1 MSLASA
7 WSVALLGVDGVL
19 VEIEADIGAGLPGLQ
34 LVGLPDA
41 ALSEARDR
49 VRAAVLNSG
58 EAWPVR
64 RMTLALSP
72 ATLPKAGSG
81 YDLALAC
88 ALLAADRR
96 LPGER
101 LRGTALIGEL
111 ALDGRL
117 RAVRGVL
124 PAVLAARKAGM
135 RRVVVPRATLAEA
148 ALVDGVEV
156 HGAGRL
162 REVLAWLRDP
172 RAELTHPGLRRACT
186 PAVAPDLA
194 DVLGQPDARWAVEV
208 AAAGGHH
215 LLLTGPPGTGKTMLA
230 QRMVGLLPAL
240 TAEQALE
247 VTAIHSVAGL
257 LSPDAPLLQTPPF
270 VAPHHSSS
278 VAALVGGG
286 SGLARPGA
294 VSRAHRG
301 VLLLDEVAEF
311 GPRSLE
317 ALRTPIEEGEV
328 RLARRDGVVRYPA
341 RCQLVLAANPCPCAP
356 PDDRDCVCAP
366 SARRRYL
373 GRLSGPLLDRV
384 DLRIALRPL
393 TGMDRSEVE
402 PESTAIVRERVVQAR
417 DAARQRWAACGW
429 STNAEVPGPALRRR
443 FRLPRPVTAPIED
456 SLQAGGLTARGADRC
471 LRLAWTI
478 ADLAGHGRPCAED
491 VAVAL
496 GLKDRQGLS
505 GRGAA

>member
-49 VRAAVLNSG
+49 IRAAVLNSG
-58 EAWPVR
+58 ESWPSR

-72 ATLPKAGSG
+72 ATLPKVGSG
-81 YDLALAC
+81 YDVALAV
-88 ALLAADRR
+88 ALLAADRTVPADR
-96 LPGER
+96 LPG
-101 LRGTALIGEL
+101 TVLIGEL

-117 RAVRGVL
+117 RPVRGVL

-135 RRVVVPRATLAEA
+135 HRVVVPLGVLAEA

-156 HGAGRL
+156 HGAARL
-162 REVLAWLRDP
+162 RDLLAWLRDP
-172 RAELTHPGLRRACT
+172 TAQLEQPGPSRAAP
-186 PAVAPDLA
+186 PVVMPDLA
-194 DVLGQPDARWAVEV
+194 DVLGQPEARWAVEV

-230 QRMVGLLPAL
+230 QRMVGLLPEL
-240 TAEQALE
+240 SAEEALE

-257 LSPDAPLLQTPPF
+257 LAPDTPLLTTPPF
-270 VAPHHSSS
+270 VAPHHTSSMT
-278 VAALVGGG
+278 ALIGGG

-301 VLLLDEVAEF
+301 VLLLDEVPEF

-317 ALRTPIEEGEV
+317 ALRTPLEDGEV
-328 RLARRDGVVRYPA
+328 RLARRDGVVTYPA

-356 PDDRDCVCAP
+356 PDERDCTCAP
-366 SARRRYL
+366 AARRRYL

-384 DLRIALRPL
+384 DLRVAMRPV
-393 TGMDRSEVE
+393 TQMDSAGCE
-402 PESTAIVRERVVQAR
+402 PDSTAVVRERVS
-417 DAARQRWAACGW
+417 AARQAARARWEDHGW
-429 STNAEVPGPALRRR
+429 ATNAEVPGPALRRR
-443 FRLPRPVTAPIED
+443 YHLPRNVRAPIEH
-456 SLQAGGLTARGADRC
+456 SLRMGLLTARGADRC
-471 LRLAWTI
+471 LRVAWTV
-478 ADLAGHGRPCAED
+478 ADLAGRGCPSEED
-491 VAVAL
+491 VAAAL
-496 GLKDRQGLS
+496 NFKDR
-505 GRGAA
+505 RTA